1 MAGLPN
7 FVEGAAFGVLNDLLS
22 AFRSNEGFARPNRFE
37 VLIFAPPKL
46 GGGGQQNIFNNQER
60 QSDAREISLRAQT
73 VQLPGRNLMT
83 NQDVNIYG
91 PERDVVEGISYAE
104 GINIQFVS
112 SSGLKE
118 RIFFENW
125 QKQSFNEKTWNL
137 GYYNDYVA
145 NAEIYLLD
153 EQDQRRYGIK
163 LWEIFPKTI
172 PAVNLGQDL
181 NDEII
186 NIEVEFSFRYW
197 TNLDQKQNPD
207 VNIFDRVFNTVVNS
221 AEREINRNI
230 PKVLNRL

>member
-1 MAGLPN
+1 MAGLPS
-7 FVEGAAFGVLNDLLS
+7 FIEGTAFGVLNDLLS
-22 AFRSNEGFARPNRFE
+22 VFRSNEGFARPNRFE
-37 VLIFAPPKL
+37 VLIFPPPKL

-60 QSDAREISLRAQT
+60 QSDVREISLRALS
-73 VQLPGRNLMT
+73 VQVPGRNLMT

-91 PERDVVEGISYAE
+91 PERDVVEGISYADSLSL
-104 GINIQFVS
+104 QFVS
-112 SSGLKE
+112 SSGMKE

-125 QKQSFNEKTWNL
+125 QKQAFNEKTWNL

-163 LWEIFPKTI
+163 LWEIFPKTLTAI
-172 PAVNLGQDL
+172 SLGQDST
-181 NDEII
+181 NEII
-186 NIEVEFSFRYW
+186 PTEVEFSFRYW
-197 TNLDQKQNPD
+197 TNLDQNQNSD
-207 VNIFDRVFNTVVNS
+207 INLFDKVFDTVVNS

>member
-1 MAGLPN
+1 MAGLPS
-7 FVEGAAFGVLNDLLS
+7 FIEGTAFGVLNDLLS
-22 AFRSNEGFARPNRFE
+22 VFRSNEGFARPNRFE
-37 VLIFAPPKL
+37 VLIFPPPKL

-60 QSDAREISLRAQT
+60 QSDVREISLRALS
-73 VQLPGRNLMT
+73 VQMPGRNLMT

-91 PERDVVEGISYAE
+91 PERDVVEGISYADSLSL
-104 GINIQFVS
+104 QFVS
-112 SSGLKE
+112 SSGMKE

-125 QKQSFNEKTWNL
+125 QKQAFNEKTWNL

-172 PAVNLGQDL
+172 TAISLGQDST
-181 NDEII
+181 NEII
-186 NIEVEFSFRYW
+186 PTEVEFSFRYW
-197 TNLDQKQNPD
+197 TNLDQNQNSD
-207 VNIFDRVFNTVVNS
+207 INLFDKVFDTLVNS